1 MALLASFNSIPL
13 GSVGERVP
21 FGMSDPMGMRFLAD
35 AYRSVEPVRHGMVV
49 YYNPQ
54 THTAVVLVLGTQ
66 SLWQCVIADEPLSF
80 SFGFSATYPP
90 REGEL
95 VLVSQLDPG
104 ATSGV
109 IIGRIPYSLCF
120 HPQGDTYNDPDQYH
134 RRLYAQDELNKTTW
148 DRRIQSM
155 KKPLM
160 ERFDGST
167 HVATHFR
174 PTDVY
179 PGEFAHVNQHNCGI
193 KGGMFSA
200 TLLGGGASLRLSA
213 LSNLA
218 RLTCESYQR
227 HSLSASLHEFHN
239 GRYLSAERNMALL
252 QEERLGWHSPES
264 GSGMQSQVWTF
275 DSQAPSKGEN
285 QTMRPRIKELSG
297 YFGNL
302 INRFCLRPDPN
313 DSDVRVQGK
322 GAPKEEGVSRE
333 AIDPSG
339 QYRLSAAGMIA
350 IERTGRIP
358 IPVRKAYPT
367 DKDHDINETP
377 QILEPFEHDETDPAY
392 RQLEL
397 YDRQAYDLKNQYAR
411 VDGLGVKEPD
421 HYVPQETDLKPL
433 QDAYDPRY
441 WGNRTVK
448 LSKFDKRRAGVY
460 IGEDGSVIVRDAWG
474 SEIVMLGGN
483 VSISCAGNV
492 LTLPGQTA
500 LTIAGDDIVQKA
512 QNSVD
517 IHASEHDV
525 RLSAARNM
533 EILGGGDESKYS
545 GGVIIESRGRSHIP
559 WDGEDKGE
567 EARLSGITLRTK
579 SQGIVIDG
587 KNLNI
592 RSRKDMRIIS
602 GDSDI
607 DGNIS
612 IAAKN
617 IRSRA
622 DRTIISASSGKAHMM
637 VDKKSFIG
645 TASIVGL
652 HSESSSFTI
661 TKGGKYPVPLMWV
674 DVENIAASYDPMLDK
689 FTEDLSNEKDASAGF
704 DKETLDKMIFG
715 FRKSMECRTEQ
726 TWTIGGSGEFKLY
739 EPAWVQ
745 VMKVFETLKKG
756 GVDAKIYKEEAEW
769 SNGRPFPGKEVEPS
783 AMYAR
788 LAGSKPDNLTGEG
801 FNVSRKEVKQ
811 SSSITEVILKDSY
824 LVRK

>member
-21 FGMSDPMGMRFLAD
+21 FGISDPMGMRFLSE

-54 THTAVVLVLGTQ
+54 AHTAVVLVLGTQ
-66 SLWQCVIADEPLSF
+66 SLWQCIIADEPLSF

-95 VLVSQLDPG
+95 VLVTQIAPG

-109 IIGRIPYSLCF
+109 IIGRMPYSLCF
-120 HPQGDTYNDPDQYH
+120 HPEGDAYNDPDQYH
-134 RRLYAQDELNKTTW
+134 RRLYSQDELNKTTW

-167 HVATHFR
+167 HIQTHFR

-239 GRYLSAERNMALL
+239 GRYLSAERNMALF
-252 QEERLGWHSPES
+252 QEERLGWHSRESES
-264 GSGMQSQVWTF
+264 GMKSRVWMF
-275 DSQAPSKGEN
+275 DSKAPTGGEN
-285 QTMRPRIKELSG
+285 QTMRPRIKDFSG

-302 INRFCLRPDPN
+302 VSRFCLRPDPN
-313 DSDVRVQGK
+313 DNDVRVQGK
-322 GAPKEEGVSRE
+322 GEPKEEGVSRE
-333 AIDPSG
+333 AVDPSG

-358 IPVRKAYPT
+358 VPVRKAYPT

-377 QILEPFEHDETDPAY
+377 QILEPFEHDDTDPAY

-411 VDGLGVKEPD
+411 VDGLGVNEPD

-433 QDAYDPRY
+433 QDAYDPKY
-441 WGNRTVK
+441 DGNRTVNLNK
-448 LSKFDKRRAGVY
+448 YDRRRAGVY

-545 GGVIIESRGRSHIP
+545 GGVIIESRGNGHSP
-559 WDGEDKGE
+559 WDGEGKGE
-567 EARLSGITLRTK
+567 DARLSGITLRTRG
-579 SQGIVIDG
+579 QGVVIDG
-587 KNLNI
+587 KNVNI

-602 GDSDI
+602 GDSEI
-607 DGNIS
+607 DGSIS
-612 IAAKN
+612 VAAGTLRT
-617 IRSRA
+617 RSGK
-622 DRTIISASSGKAHMM
+622 TLVSAASGKAHLK
-637 VDKKSFIG
+637 VEGESLSVCAGSIGLNAERGFGITRGDKAPI
-645 TASIVGL
+645 
-652 HSESSSFTI
+652 
-661 TKGGKYPVPLMWV
+661 LMWS
-674 DVENIAASYDPMLDK
+674 DVENVAERLLPSLDRE
-689 FTEDLSNEKDASAGF
+689 TEDLSTEKNASKGF
-704 DKETLDKMIFG
+704 NKETLDKMIFG
-715 FRKSMECRTEQ
+715 FRKSVECRTERS
-726 TWTIGGSGEFKLY
+726 WVIGGSGEFKLY
-739 EPAWVQ
+739 EPAWAQ
-745 VMKVFETLKKG
+745 VMNIFETLKNGK
-756 GVDAKIYKEEAEW
+756 VDARKYKEEAEW
-769 SNGRPFPGKEVEPS
+769 SNGKPFPGEEAESS
-783 AMYAR
+783 AMYAK
-788 LAGSKPDNLTGEG
+788 LAGSKPYNLTEEG
-801 FNVSRKEVKQ
+801 FNVSRKEVKP
-811 SSSITEVILKDSY
+811 SSSITKVALKDNY
-824 LVRK
+824 LVRN

>member
-35 AYRSVEPVRHGMVV
+35 AYRSVESVRHGMVV

-134 RRLYAQDELNKTTW
+134 RRLYAQDEEAKTTW
-148 DRRIQSM
+148 DRNIQSM
-155 KKPLM
+155 LKPLL

-200 TLLGGGASLRLSA
+200 TLLGGGASLRMSA

-218 RLTCESYQR
+218 RLTCEFYQR

-239 GRYLSAERNMALL
+239 GRYLSVERNMALF

-275 DSQAPSKGEN
+275 DSKAPSKGEN
-285 QTMRPRIKELSG
+285 QTMRPRIKEFSG

-302 INRFCLRPDPN
+302 VSKFCLRPDPN
-313 DSDVRVQGK
+313 DNDVRVQGE
-322 GAPKEEGVSRE
+322 GEPKEEGVSRE
-333 AIDPSG
+333 AVDPSG

-358 IPVRKAYPT
+358 VPVRKAYPI

-377 QILEPFEHDETDPAY
+377 QILEPFEHDDTDPAY

-411 VDGLGVKEPD
+411 VDGLGVNEPD

-433 QDAYDPRY
+433 QDAYDPKY
-441 WGNRTVK
+441 YGNRTVNLNK
-448 LSKFDKRRAGVY
+448 YDKRRAGVY

-545 GGVIIESRGRSHIP
+545 GGVIIESRGRSHSP
-559 WDGEDKGE
+559 WDGKDKGE
-567 EARLSGITLRTK
+567 DARLSGITLRTK
-579 SQGIVIDG
+579 SQGVVIDG
-587 KNLNI
+587 KRVNL
-592 RSRKDMRIIS
+592 RARKDMRLVS
-602 GDSDI
+602 GDKDI
-607 DGNIS
+607 DGNLS
-612 IAAKN
+612 IAAKTV
-617 IRSRA
+617 RSRA
-622 DRTIISASSGKAHMM
+622 KTTLISASSGKAHLS
-637 VDKKSFIG
+637 VNRNSVSACAGSIG
-645 TASIVGL
+645 LYA
-652 HSESSSFTI
+652 ENNFTVI
-661 TKGGKYPVPLMWV
+661 KGGKYPVPLMWA
-674 DVENIAASYDPMLDK
+674 DVENVAAKYMPDLDK
-689 FTEDLSNEKDASAGF
+689 ATEDLSNEKDASVGF
-704 DKETLDKMIFG
+704 DWEALDKMIFG
-715 FRKSMECRTEQ
+715 FRKSVECRTDQ
-726 TWTIGGSGEFKLY
+726 SWVIGASGEFKLY

-745 VMKVFETLKKG
+745 VMKVFETLKTA
-756 GVDAKIYKEEAEW
+756 GVDTEKYKEDAEW
-769 SNGRPFPGKEVEPS
+769 ENGKPFPGKESESS
-783 AMYAR
+783 AMYAK

-801 FNVSRKEVKQ
+801 FNMSRKEVKQ
-811 SSSITEVILKDSY
+811 SSSITEVALKDNY

>member
-1 MALLASFNSIPL
+1 MALLASFSSIPL
-13 GSVGERVP
+13 GSVGDRVP
-21 FGMSDPMGMRFLAD
+21 FGMSDPMGMHFLSE

-54 THTAVVLVLGTQ
+54 AHTAVVLVLGTQ
-66 SLWQCVIADEPLSF
+66 SLWQCIIADEPLSF

-95 VLVSQLDPG
+95 VLVTQLAPG

-109 IIGRIPYSLCF
+109 IIGRMPYSLCF
-120 HPQGDTYNDPDQYH
+120 HPEGDAYNDPDQYH
-134 RRLYAQDELNKTTW
+134 RRLYSQDELNKTTW

-167 HVATHFR
+167 HIQTHFR

-239 GRYLSAERNMALL
+239 GRYLSAERNMALF
-252 QEERLGWHSPES
+252 QEERLGWHSRESES
-264 GSGMQSQVWTF
+264 GMKSRVWMF
-275 DSQAPSKGEN
+275 DSKAPTGGEN
-285 QTMRPRIKELSG
+285 QTMRPRIKDFSG

-302 INRFCLRPDPN
+302 VSRFCLRPDPN
-313 DSDVRVQGK
+313 DNDVRVQGK
-322 GAPKEEGVSRE
+322 GEPKEEGVSRE
-333 AIDPSG
+333 AVDPSG

-358 IPVRKAYPT
+358 VPVRKAYPT

-377 QILEPFEHDETDPAY
+377 QILEPFEHDDTDPAY

-411 VDGLGVKEPD
+411 VDGLGVNEPD

-433 QDAYDPRY
+433 QDAYDPKY
-441 WGNRTVK
+441 YGNRTVNLNK
-448 LSKFDKRRAGVY
+448 YDRRRAGVY

-545 GGVIIESRGRSHIP
+545 GGVIIESRGRSHSP
-559 WDGEDKGE
+559 WDGEGKGE
-567 EARLSGITLRTK
+567 DARLSGITLRTK
-579 SQGIVIDG
+579 GQGVVIDG
-587 KNLNI
+587 KNVNI

-612 IAAKN
+612 IAAKTL
-617 IRSRA
+617 RTRA
-622 DRTIISASSGKAHMM
+622 AK
-637 VDKKSFIG
+637 
-645 TASIVGL
+645 SIVSAASGNAHLKVEGDTVSACAGTIGL
-652 HSESSSFTI
+652 YAESGFGI
-661 TKGGKYPVPLMWV
+661 TKGEKAPALMWSDMGGNV
-674 DVENIAASYDPMLDK
+674 AAQQMPSLDEATK
-689 FTEDLSNEKDASAGF
+689 DLSNEKDASNGF

-715 FRKSMECRTEQ
+715 FRKSVECRTEQ
-726 TWTIGGSGEFKLY
+726 TWVIGGSGEFKLY
-739 EPAWVQ
+739 EPAWAQ
-745 VMKVFETLKKG
+745 VMKVFETLKNG
-756 GVDAKIYKEEAEW
+756 GVDAQKYKEEAEW
-769 SNGRPFPGKEVEPS
+769 SNGKPFPGEEAESS
-783 AMYAR
+783 AMYAK
-788 LAGSKPDNLTGEG
+788 LAGSKPDNLTEDG
-801 FNVSRKEVKQ
+801 FNVSRKEVRQ
-811 SSSITEVILKDSY
+811 SSSVTEVALKDGY